1 MARPRKDQNEPC
13 AADRIKKAYWEL
25 LEENDAKRITVN
37 MITQRAHCNRGT
49 FYYHYESLDEL
60 LYSVI
65 EEELFSKNGLPR
77 ELFYLLSNDHHAFDE
92 QQFLKRMKRF
102 GLVMKHA
109 GQECVSG
116 KIQTIV
122 ADMWE
127 AILCNEGEKLTLN
140 ARVIV
145 EYSISGII
153 GVFDFLYRENKL
165 DGITFPP
172 ELTYLIKEN
181 ARFFL
186 LRISQAQG
194 ISLAELEKRI
204 TMFTKMSSK

>member
-1 MARPRKDQNEPC
+1 MARPRKDPNEPC

-49 FYYHYESLDEL
+49 FYYHYDSLDVL

-65 EEELFSKNGLPR
+65 EEELFSRNGLPR
-77 ELFYLLSNDHHAFDE
+77 ELFYLLSNDQRAFDE
-92 QQFLKRMKRF
+92 RSFLKRMKRF

-109 GQECVSG
+109 GQECASI
-116 KIQTIV
+116 KIQSIV
-122 ADMWE
+122 ADMWKT
-127 AILCNEGEKLTLN
+127 ILCEEGEELTLN
-140 ARVIV
+140 ARVVV
-145 EYSISGII
+145 EYSISGLI
-153 GVFDFLYRENKL
+153 GVIDFLYRENKL

-172 ELTYLIKEN
+172 ELSYLIKEN
-181 ARFFL
+181 ARFLL

-204 TMFTKMSSK
+204 TMYSKLASK